1 MATMNIDEFAVF
13 SSSDEYRRCCRQCV
27 MFAKSYTYDTAQA
40 ECMAEEAMVILW
52 KRMQKGE
59 RIERLMPFLFTTVR
73 NLALNYLKHK
83 QADIRAREGMGSDH
97 DREIQLRLCS
107 LNECDPSKLYQAD
120 IREIIDDTLKHLG
133 ERTETIF
140 RLSRFEGITN
150 REIAAELGISEK
162 TVEYH
167 ISKAL
172 KELRVSLGDYLP
184 MLLFFNLTFPE
195 NG

>member
-1 MATMNIDEFAVF
+1 MNIDEFAVF

-162 TVEYH
+162 QSN
-167 ISKAL
+167 II
-172 KELRVSLGDYLP
+172 
-184 MLLFFNLTFPE
+184 FPKP
-195 NG
+195 

>member
-1 MATMNIDEFAVF
+1 MATIDIDGFAVF
-13 SSSDEYRRCCRQCV
+13 SSSDEYRRCCRRCII
-27 MFAKSYTYDTAQA
+27 FAKSYTYDTAQA

-83 QADIRAREGMGSDH
+83 QADIRAREGMGSDR

-107 LNECDPSKLYQAD
+107 RNECNPSKLYQAD
-120 IREIIDDTLKHLG
+120 IQEIIDDTLKHLG

-167 ISKAL
+167 MSKAL
-172 KELRVSLGDYLP
+172 KELRVSLEDYLP
-184 MLLFFNLTFPE
+184 MLLFFNLYHLV
-195 NG
+195 G

>member
-83 QADIRAREGMGSDH
+83 QADIRAREGMGSDR
-97 DREIQLRLCS
+97 DREIQLRLSS
-107 LNECDPSKLYQAD
+107 LNECNPSKLYQAD
-120 IREIIDDTLKHLG
+120 IQEIIDDTLKHLG

-167 ISKAL
+167 MSKAL
-172 KELRVSLGDYLP
+172 KELRVSLEDYLP
-184 MLLFFNLTFPE
+184 MLLFFNLYHLV
-195 NG
+195 G

>member
-1 MATMNIDEFAVF
+1 MATIDIDGFAVF
-13 SSSDEYRRCCRQCV
+13 SSSDEYRRCCRRCII
-27 MFAKSYTYDTAQA
+27 FAKSYTYDTAQA

-83 QADIRAREGMGSDH
+83 QADIRAREGMASDR

-107 LNECDPSKLYQAD
+107 LNECNPSKLYQAD
-120 IREIIDDTLKHLG
+120 IQEIIDDTLKHLG

-140 RLSRFEGITN
+140 RLSRFEGLTN

-167 ISKAL
+167 MSKAL
-172 KELRVSLGDYLP
+172 KELRVSLEDYLP
-184 MLLFFNLTFPE
+184 MLLFFNLYHLV
-195 NG
+195 G

>member
-1 MATMNIDEFAVF
+1 MATIDIDGFAVF
-13 SSSDEYRRCCRQCV
+13 SSSDEYRRCCRRCII
-27 MFAKSYTYDTAQA
+27 FAKSYTYDTAQA

-107 LNECDPSKLYQAD
+107 LNECNPSKLYQAD
-120 IREIIDDTLKHLG
+120 IQEIIDDTLKHLG

-167 ISKAL
+167 MSKAL
-172 KELRVSLGDYLP
+172 KELRVSLEDYLP
-184 MLLFFNLTFPE
+184 MLLFFDLYHLV
-195 NG
+195 G

>member
-1 MATMNIDEFAVF
+1 MATMNIDKFAVF

-83 QADIRAREGMGSDH
+83 QADIRAREGMGSDR

-172 KELRVSLGDYLP
+172 KELRVSLEDYLP
-184 MLLFFNLTFPE
+184 MLLFFNLYHLV
-195 NG
+195 G

>member
-52 KRMQKGE
+52 KRTQKGE

-73 NLALNYLKHK
+73 NLAFNYLKHK

-184 MLLFFNLTFPE
+184 MLLFFNLYHLV
-195 NG
+195 G

>member
-13 SSSDEYRRCCRQCV
+13 SSSDEYRRCCRQCII
-27 MFAKSYTYDTAQA
+27 FAKSYTYDTAQA

-83 QADIRAREGMGSDH
+83 QADIRAREGMGSDR

-107 LNECDPSKLYQAD
+107 LNECNPSKLYQAD
-120 IREIIDDTLKHLG
+120 IQEIIDDTLKHLG

-167 ISKAL
+167 MSKAL
-172 KELRVSLGDYLP
+172 KELRVSLEDYLP
-184 MLLFFNLTFPE
+184 MLLFFNLYHLV
-195 NG
+195 G

>member
-1 MATMNIDEFAVF
+1 MDSFKLFCDN
-13 SSSDEYRRCCRQCV
+13 DEYRRICRQCV
-27 MFAKSYTYDTAQA
+27 FFAKAYTCDTAQA
-40 ECMAEEAMVILW
+40 ECMAEEAMIILW
-52 KRMQKGE
+52 KRLQEGE
-59 RIERLMPFLFTTVR
+59 QIERLMPFLFATVR

-83 QADIRAREGMGSDH
+83 QADIRAREGMGSDR
-97 DREIQLRLCS
+97 DREIQLRLSS
-107 LNECDPSKLYQAD
+107 LSECDPSKLYQAD

-140 RLSRFEGITN
+140 RLSSFEGITN
-150 REIAAELGISEK
+150 KEIASELGISEK

-184 MLLFFNLTFPE
+184 MLLFFNLYHLV
-195 NG
+195 G

>member
-107 LNECDPSKLYQAD
+107 LNECNPSKLYQAD
-120 IREIIDDTLKHLG
+120 IQEIIDDTLKHLG

-167 ISKAL
+167 MSKAL
-172 KELRVSLGDYLP
+172 KELRVSLEDYLP
-184 MLLFFNLTFPE
+184 MLLFFNLYHLV
-195 NG
+195 G

>member
-1 MATMNIDEFAVF
+1 MATIDIDGFAVF
-13 SSSDEYRRCCRQCV
+13 SSSDEYRRCCRRCII
-27 MFAKSYTYDTAQA
+27 FAKSYTYDTAQA

-59 RIERLMPFLFTTVR
+59 RIERLMPFLFTTAR

-83 QADIRAREGMGSDH
+83 RADIRAREGMRSDR

-107 LNECDPSKLYQAD
+107 LNECNPSKLYQAD

-167 ISKAL
+167 MSKAL
-172 KELRVSLGDYLP
+172 KELRVSLEDYLP
-184 MLLFFNLTFPE
+184 MLLFFNLYHLV
-195 NG
+195 G

>member
-1 MATMNIDEFAVF
+1 MRLTRLLKSRGHCNAIQALQCPEISAET
-13 SSSDEYRRCCRQCV
+13 RRYFFICLGALLV
-27 MFAKSYTYDTAQA
+27 DL
-40 ECMAEEAMVILW
+40 VI
-52 KRMQKGE
+52 
-59 RIERLMPFLFTTVR
+59 
-73 NLALNYLKHK
+73 HK
-83 QADIRAREGMGSDH
+83 QADIRAREGMGSDR

-107 LNECDPSKLYQAD
+107 LNECNPSKLYQAD
-120 IREIIDDTLKHLG
+120 IQEIIDDTLKHLG

-172 KELRVSLGDYLP
+172 KELRVSLEDYLP
-184 MLLFFNLTFPE
+184 MLLFFNLYHLV
-195 NG
+195 G

>member
-1 MATMNIDEFAVF
+1 MATLDIDGFALF
-13 SSSDEYRRCCRQCV
+13 SSSDEYRRCCRRCII
-27 MFAKSYTYDTAQA
+27 FATSYTYDTAQA

-59 RIERLMPFLFTTVR
+59 QIEKLMPCLFTTVR

-83 QADIRAREGMGSDH
+83 QADIRAREGMGSDR
-97 DREIQLRLCS
+97 DRDIPLRLRS
-107 LNECDPSKLYQAD
+107 LNHPHPSKLYQAD
-120 IREIIDDTLKHLG
+120 IQEIIDDTLKHLG

-140 RLSRFEGITN
+140 RLSRFEGLTN

-167 ISKAL
+167 MSKAL
-172 KELRVSLGDYLP
+172 KELRVSLEDYLP
-184 MLLFFNLTFPE
+184 MLLFFNLYHLV
-195 NG
+195 G

>member
-1 MATMNIDEFAVF
+1 MDSFKLFCDNY
-13 SSSDEYRRCCRQCV
+13 EYRRICRQCV
-27 MFAKSYTYDTAQA
+27 FFAKAYTYDTAQA
-40 ECMAEEAMVILW
+40 ECMAEEAMIILW
-52 KRMQKGE
+52 KRLQEGE
-59 RIERLMPFLFTTVR
+59 QIERLMPFLFATVR

-83 QADIRAREGMGSDH
+83 QADIRAREGMGSDR
-97 DREIQLRLCS
+97 DREIQLRLSS
-107 LNECDPSKLYQAD
+107 LSECDPSKLYQAD

-150 REIAAELGISEK
+150 KEIASELGISEK

-184 MLLFFNLTFPE
+184 MLLFFNLYHLV
-195 NG
+195 G

>member
-1 MATMNIDEFAVF
+1 MATIDIDGFAVF

-83 QADIRAREGMGSDH
+83 QADIRTREGMGSDH

-107 LNECDPSKLYQAD
+107 LNECNPSKLYQAD
-120 IREIIDDTLKHLG
+120 IQEIIDDTLKHLG

-150 REIAAELGISEK
+150 RDIAAELGISEK

-184 MLLFFNLTFPE
+184 MLLFFNLYHLV
-195 NG
+195 G

>member
-120 IREIIDDTLKHLG
+120 IQEIIDDTLKHLG

-184 MLLFFNLTFPE
+184 MLLFFNLYHLV
-195 NG
+195 G

>member
-1 MATMNIDEFAVF
+1 MATMNKDEFTVF

-83 QADIRAREGMGSDH
+83 QVDIRAREGMGSDH

-107 LNECDPSKLYQAD
+107 LNECDPSELYQAD
-120 IREIIDDTLKHLG
+120 IREIIDDTLSQLG

-140 RLSRFEGITN
+140 RLSRFEGMIN

-184 MLLFFNLTFPE
+184 MLLFFNLYHLV
-195 NG
+195 G